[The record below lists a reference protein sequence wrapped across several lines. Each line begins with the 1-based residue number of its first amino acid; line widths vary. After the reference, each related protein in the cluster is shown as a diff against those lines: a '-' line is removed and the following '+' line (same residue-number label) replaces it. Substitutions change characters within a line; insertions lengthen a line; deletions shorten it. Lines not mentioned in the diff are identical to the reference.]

1 MYKNVCALI
10 LLTLTLFVSNFGTVF
25 AIDLSI
31 AQSLVKLTAKPGET
45 VSIKLDATNSSPK
58 AISYEMAF
66 KDFESTETGDPKLLV
81 TGQNDAYGMVKWNSN
96 AKLVQINPGKNV
108 VQFDVKVPANAE
120 KKTYY
125 TTLLFKDKRDTYNVS
140 ATLGAIVF
148 VSVSDPQPEIT
159 FKDIELKNGALKFS
173 IYNAGKGNAVV
184 TPAVTSKNG
193 EKIISTVAAP
203 KESNVLPES
212 IRTYTLET
220 DSKFTIDADSV
231 TLDSGNPSLTQDV
244 SSTFKVAK
252 KVAAAPAVAVKT
264 EEKSNTMM
272 YAIFGGT
279 AAVLLAA
286 GILIFKKISS
296 KKSTVNNIP
305 AAPTAQPMGQ
315 TFNQIT
321 PQIPQPIA
329 PNSVI
334 PQPVQEFSQPR
345 QIMIQ
350 DDTNQSP
357 PQA

>member
-1 MYKNVCALI
+1 MFKRICALSA
-10 LLTLTLFVSNFGTVF
+10 LTLTLIISNFGVAA
-25 AIDLSI
+25 AIDLSVS
-31 AQSLVKLTAKPGET
+31 QSLVKLSAKPGET
-45 VSIKLDATNSSPK
+45 ISIKLDATNSTTSTIP
-58 AISYEMAF
+58 YDMVMG
-66 KDFESTETGDPKLLV
+66 DFETTDNGSPKLLFG
-81 TGQNDAYGMVKWNSN
+81 GQNKNYGMNKWRPKAEPIQLKS
-96 AKLVQINPGKNV
+96 GKNA
-108 VQFDVKVPANAE
+108 VQFDVKVPIDAE

-125 TTLLFKDKRDTYNVS
+125 STLLFKDKRDSNGL
-140 ATLGAIVF
+140 AQTLGTIVF

-286 GILIFKKISS
+286 GLFIFKKISS

-334 PQPVQEFSQPR
+334 SQPVQEFSQPR